1 MRTRWKLQNLGR
13 WAGLLALSVGVTVL
27 VFLGGIVLL
36 AWQTG
41 EGQASSLGALRDVSQ
56 ALTQEADGS
65 YTLQNFDLPQDA
77 AAWMLLLD
85 ADGNVVWQWNKPDEL
100 PTHYTL
106 GQVASFSRWYLM
118 DYPVQSLVRGDGLL
132 LAGQAKGSL
141 WKYSVEFSQ
150 RFMVRLPGWLLGM
163 FFLALFCVLALA
175 GLLLRRQF
183 RREQRG
189 RDEARSNWISGVSH
203 DIRTPLSMV
212 MGYAGQLEE
221 NPALPE
227 QARKQAAIIRRQSQT
242 IRDLVNDLN
251 LTMRLDC
258 EMQALRKAPLE
269 LAPFLR
275 QTAADFLNSGLEY
288 EVDLDL
294 RLPKAPLPR
303 IEADAFLLRRAINNL
318 LLNAARHA
326 PPGSVICLGVTNS
339 VGAADPCGPP
349 SPTCVLW
356 VENQTGQ
363 AQAQPSDQDGG
374 APHGTGRKLVSQIAQ
389 AHGGRAVFS
398 DGTRF
403 RGEIWLPV
411 GDKKQALR
419 VWRA

>member
-1 MRTRWKLQNLGR
+1 MRTPWKLQNLGR

-27 VFLGGIVLL
+27 VFLGVIVLL

-56 ALTQEADGS
+56 ALTQEAD
-65 YTLQNFDLPQDA
+65 
-77 AAWMLLLD
+77 
-85 ADGNVVWQWNKPDEL
+85 
-100 PTHYTL
+100 
-106 GQVASFSRWYLM
+106 
-118 DYPVQSLVRGDGLL
+118 
-132 LAGQAKGSL
+132 
-141 WKYSVEFSQ
+141 
-150 RFMVRLPGWLLGM
+150 
-163 FFLALFCVLALA
+163 
-175 GLLLRRQF
+175 
-183 RREQRG
+183 
-189 RDEARSNWISGVSH
+189 
-203 DIRTPLSMV
+203 
-212 MGYAGQLEE
+212 
-221 NPALPE
+221 
-227 QARKQAAIIRRQSQT
+227 
-242 IRDLVNDLN
+242 
-251 LTMRLDC
+251 
-258 EMQALRKAPLE
+258 
-269 LAPFLR
+269 
-275 QTAADFLNSGLEY
+275 
-288 EVDLDL
+288 
-294 RLPKAPLPR
+294 
-303 IEADAFLLRRAINNL
+303 AFLLRRALNNL

>member
-106 GQVASFSRWYLM
+106 SQVASFSRWYLM
-118 DYPVQSLVRGDGLL
+118 DYPVQSLARGDGLL
-132 LAGQAKGSL
+132 LAGQEKGSL

-150 RFMVRLPGWLLGM
+150 RFMARLPGWLLGM

-242 IRDLVNDLN
+242 IRDLINDLN
-251 LTMRLDC
+251 LTMRLDYA
-258 EMQALRKAPLE
+258 MQPLRWGSLHPAALV
-269 LAPFLR
+269 R
-275 QTAADFLNSGLEY
+275 QVAADVLNGGLEERY
-288 EVDLDL
+288 ALAVEV
-294 RLPKAPLPR
+294 PP
-303 IEADAFLLRRAINNL
+303 EAEALTLEGDASLLRRA
-318 LLNAARHA
+318 LLNLVNNCVRHNPEGCSITLTAAAEGEVCTLRVEDDGGGGLPVGLEEVGLA
-326 PPGSVICLGVTNS
+326 P
-339 VGAADPCGPP
+339 
-349 SPTCVLW
+349 
-356 VENQTGQ
+356 
-363 AQAQPSDQDGG
+363 DGG
-374 APHGTGRKLVSQIAQ
+374 AAHGTGLRLVEQIAR
-389 AHGGRAVFS
+389 AHGGALELHRAA
-398 DGTRF
+398 
-403 RGEIWLPV
+403 RGVLAVLRLP
-411 GDKKQALR
+411 L
-419 VWRA
+419 